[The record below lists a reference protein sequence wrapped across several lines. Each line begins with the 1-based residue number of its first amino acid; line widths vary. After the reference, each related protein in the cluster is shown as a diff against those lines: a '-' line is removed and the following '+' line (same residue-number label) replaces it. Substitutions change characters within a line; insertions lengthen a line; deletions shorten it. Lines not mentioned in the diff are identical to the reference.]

1 MEQVTWHKVFFLVLT
16 FCLFSSLFFSF
27 LFLQTVDESQCK
39 RYAIYALNALM
50 IQLILTYF
58 IFIDSLGIL

>member
-16 FCLFSSLFFSF
+16 FCLFSSLSF